1 MVVVSSYLIISELLS
16 YEALNELFEKLLKC
30 TRLLSESRYS
40 QLNSAGDVVTCIILH
55 T

>member
-1 MVVVSSYLIISELLS
+1 VVVVSSYLIISEFLS

-30 TRLLSESRYS
+30 ARLLSESRSS
-40 QLNSAGDVVTCIILH
+40 QLNSAGDVVKFIILH